1 MICATSSS
9 PPWAARRR
17 RSRCRT
23 KAQQQPA
30 PVFGF
35 LGGES
40 PDLFVEGLAV
50 TFCDI
55 FRRADSAERMTATEA
70 AHCSCHRM
78 TAPGRFFASIALFS
92 TA

>member
-1 MICATSSS
+1 LGG
-9 PPWAARRR
+9 AAA
-17 RSRCRT
+17 SWPLPT
-23 KAQQQPA
+23 KAQQPA
-30 PVFGF
+30 TPVVGF

-40 PDLFVEGLAV
+40 PDLFVEGLAA

-78 TAPGRFFASIALFS
+78 TCPGRFFASIALFS